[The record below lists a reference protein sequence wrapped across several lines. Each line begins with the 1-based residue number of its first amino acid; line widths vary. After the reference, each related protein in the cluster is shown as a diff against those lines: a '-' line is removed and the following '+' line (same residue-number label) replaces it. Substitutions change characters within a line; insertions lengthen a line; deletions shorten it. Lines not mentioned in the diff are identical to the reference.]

1 MWSKSSDQGRELS
14 TPRVSKIPLDAVV
27 KSRYHNTG
35 TWICLQLFCFWME
48 EAAEDLDTGGGFD
61 FRPRVPF
68 GQDDF
73 NQLLVQ
79 VM

>member
-1 MWSKSSDQGRELS
+1 MDFAYSYSAFG
-14 TPRVSKIPLDAVV
+14 V
-27 KSRYHNTG
+27 
-35 TWICLQLFCFWME
+35 ME
-48 EAAEDLDTGGGFD
+48 DVAEDVDTGGEAN

-79 VM
+79 VMWILLPMLFDLKIIWKMI